1 MADFDAKT
9 HFAPLTP
16 GQFHFSEGL
25 YVGSPT
31 TPEGLPPGDGAL
43 LATHDGDK
51 GGVIIW
57 TRGPL
62 ACSPIAINEKL
73 VKLISDIKTGHLDSE
88 GNERESRTNVLKP
101 TVVKSIPAWRSAA
114 YAKARKH
121 GVRSP
126 TPRSVAP
133 VS

>member
-1 MADFDAKT
+1 MPRIATIVALVLGLYSWIGATALAASDRALTPLCKPLGKLLADFDAKT

-73 VKLISDIKTGHLDSE
+73 VKLISNIKTGHLDSE
-88 GNERESRTNVLKP
+88 GNEL
-101 TVVKSIPAWRSAA
+101 
-114 YAKARKH
+114 
-121 GVRSP
+121 
-126 TPRSVAP
+126 
-133 VS
+133 

>member
-1 MADFDAKT
+1 MLRIATIAALVLGLYPGIGGTALAADRTLAPPCKRLGKLLADFDAKT
-9 HFAPLTP
+9 HFVPLTR

-73 VKLISDIKTGHLDSE
+73 VKLISDIKTGALDSE
-88 GNERESRTNVLKP
+88 GNEL
-101 TVVKSIPAWRSAA
+101 
-114 YAKARKH
+114 
-121 GVRSP
+121 
-126 TPRSVAP
+126 
-133 VS
+133 